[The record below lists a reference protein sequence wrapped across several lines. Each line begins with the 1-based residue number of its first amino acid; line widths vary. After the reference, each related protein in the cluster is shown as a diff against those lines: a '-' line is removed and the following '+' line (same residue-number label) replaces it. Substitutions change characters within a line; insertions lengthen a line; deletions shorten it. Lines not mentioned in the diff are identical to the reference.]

1 MTTTSRI
8 TAEEF
13 GQMTFDSPVELV
25 RGEVVE
31 MNRPGGVH
39 GVVCFNVAQLLGRW
53 RGDAENHLVLTN
65 DAGVITAHHPD
76 TVRGPDVFVIARSRL
91 PEGRIPPGYL
101 DVAPELIV
109 EVVSSS
115 DRWSDVIAKVADYLQ
130 VGVQEAW
137 IVDPE
142 QKRIHV
148 YTGDAEPHVFDASAE
163 VSSRALPGLQFH
175 VNDLFRGV

>member
-1 MTTTSRI
+1 MTTTTLI

-13 GQMTFDSPVELV
+13 GQMTFDAPVELV

-31 MNRPGGVH
+31 MNRPGGIH
-39 GVVCFNVAQLLGRW
+39 GVVCFNVSQLLGAW
-53 RGDAENHLVLTN
+53 KGGSDDHLIVIN
-65 DAGVITAHHPD
+65 DAGVITRRDPD
-76 TVRGPDVFVIARSRL
+76 SVRGPDVFVVARARLAGGRL
-91 PEGRIPPGYL
+91 PAGHFE
-101 DVAPELIV
+101 VAPDLVV
-109 EVVSSS
+109 EVMSPS
-115 DRWSDVIAKVADYLQ
+115 DRWSDVIAKIAEFLQ
-130 VGVQEAW
+130 AGVQEAW

>member
-1 MTTTSRI
+1 MTTTTLI

-13 GQMTFDSPVELV
+13 GQMTFDAPVELV

-31 MNRPGGVH
+31 MNRPGGIH
-39 GVVCFNVAQLLGRW
+39 GKIGTNVAFMLEAWARNTG
-53 RGDAENHLVLTN
+53 GFDVIVN
-65 DAGVITAHHPD
+65 DAGVITRRDPD
-76 TVRGPDVFVIARSRL
+76 SVRGPDVFVVARARLAGGRL
-91 PEGRIPPGYL
+91 PAGHFE
-101 DVAPELIV
+101 VAPDLVV
-109 EVVSSS
+109 EVMSPS
-115 DRWSDVIAKVADYLQ
+115 DRWSDVIAKIAEFLQ
-130 VGVQEAW
+130 AGVQEAW